1 MQTNGVITRS
11 EGAMFWVDIG
21 GEEIACVLRGRLKQD
36 NRRVTSL
43 VVVGDLVDVE
53 VLSDGTG
60 AIRQRLER
68 QTELVRPGFRRRDH
82 VTAANLDQVVIVQS
96 ARQPDYNRH
105 IIERYLV
112 TARRGGMN
120 AVVVV
125 NKCDLEDEGTLLEA
139 VRPLVEQGVYVLLA
153 SAARGG
159 GLDELRALL
168 TGRVSGFVGKSGV
181 GKSSL
186 LNALY
191 PDFAARVSEV
201 SDWSGKG
208 QHTTTSSR
216 LYPLPDGGYIADTP
230 GMRQVGLFEDSDSDI
245 DSVFSEIGALAG
257 QCKFRD
263 CTHTH
268 EPKCAVKAAVESG
281 DIDPDRYQHY
291 LRLKRR
297 H

>member
-1 MQTNGVITRS
+1 MPTSGVVTRS
-11 EGAMFWVDIG
+11 EGAVFWVDVG
-21 GEEIACVLRGRLKQD
+21 GREITCVLRGRLKRD
-36 NRRVTSL
+36 SRRVTSL

-53 VLSDGTG
+53 LLPDGTG
-60 AIRQRLER
+60 AIKQRLNR
-68 QTELVRPGFRRRDH
+68 QTELVRPGFRQREH
-82 VTAANLDQVVIVQS
+82 LTAANLDLVVIVQS
-96 ARQPDYNRH
+96 AREPPFDRH

-112 TARRGGMN
+112 TARRGGMT

-125 NKCDLEDEGTLLEA
+125 NKCDLEDEGVLLDE
-139 VRPLVEQGVYVLLA
+139 VRPLVARGVYVILA

-168 TGRVSGFVGKSGV
+168 AGRVSGLVGKSGV

-191 PDFAARVSEV
+191 PDFAARVSDV

-208 QHTTTSSR
+208 RHTTTASR
-216 LYPLPDGGYIADTP
+216 LYPIPEGGYIADTP
-230 GMRQVGLFEDSDSDI
+230 GMRQVGIFDDSEADVE
-245 DSVFSEIGALAG
+245 SVFGEITALASR
-257 QCKFRD
+257 CRFRD

-268 EPKCAVKAAVESG
+268 EPKCAVKEAVERG

-291 LRLKRR
+291 LRLRR
-297 H
+297 RT